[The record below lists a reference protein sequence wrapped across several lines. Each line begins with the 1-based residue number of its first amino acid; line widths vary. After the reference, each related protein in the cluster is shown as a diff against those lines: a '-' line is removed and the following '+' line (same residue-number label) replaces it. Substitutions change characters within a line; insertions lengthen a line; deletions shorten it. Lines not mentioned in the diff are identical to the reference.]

1 MIRRIPAKVSH
12 VKTIMP
18 ATVAGMI
25 VFTWLTLAG
34 MRRINLGLLEKYELG
49 LMGVL
54 LCAVGVLI
62 IFFEK

>member
-1 MIRRIPAKVSH
+1 MGFALLTAILSV
-12 VKTIMP
+12 

-62 IFFEK
+62 ILFEK

>member
-1 MIRRIPAKVSH
+1 LLTAILSV
-12 VKTIMP
+12 

-34 MRRINLGLLEKYELG
+34 MRRINLDRLKNYELG
-49 LMGVL
+49 LMGLL

-62 IFFEK
+62 LLFEK